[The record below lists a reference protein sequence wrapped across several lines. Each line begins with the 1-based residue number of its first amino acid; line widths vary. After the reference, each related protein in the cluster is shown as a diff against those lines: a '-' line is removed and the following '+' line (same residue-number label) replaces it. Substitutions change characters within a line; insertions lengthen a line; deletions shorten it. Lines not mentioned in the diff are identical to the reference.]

1 MMRNILWQK
10 QEYTG
15 VESVEDIKE
24 FVYKEYKSGF
34 GGAAEG
40 KLHFAKHL
48 PIKCI
53 IKAGK
58 PSVKR
63 KEKLLIKDKAG

>member
-1 MMRNILWQK
+1 M
-10 QEYTG
+10 
-15 VESVEDIKE
+15 ESVEDIKE

-34 GGAAEG
+34 GGTAEG
-40 KLHFAKHL
+40 KLHFAKHR

-58 PSVKR
+58 PSMKR
-63 KEKLLIKDKAG
+63 KKKLLIKDKAG